1 VAISSRGRLAA
12 LCLVAVALLA
22 IFGLFAFGVP
32 DGHAQGPPQGILQK
46 ILSTHV
52 LTVGTI
58 SGNPPWEFV
67 KPDGSLDGYDI
78 AIAKQIAHDLG
89 AKVDFVQTSGAGRI
103 PLLQTHKVDVVIAEL
118 DYSPERAQTVAYTRP
133 YCTPGAQFMVL
144 AASRIQKIEDL
155 NSPDVTLG
163 YALGGDEAKIWPTI
177 VPKAKLQAFTS
188 VADALQALASR
199 RIDATGEPSLVN
211 ALEMK
216 KRPGTFRVINPSYFK
231 PFTGLA
237 VPYGDFD
244 WWLWLDRWVDRFNA
258 SGENQKLWLQ
268 YMEAGSPFD

>member
-1 VAISSRGRLAA
+1 MAISSRNRVVAA
-12 LCLVAVALLA
+12 VGLVAVALLV
-22 IFGLFAFGVP
+22 LVFGVP
-32 DGHAQGPPQGILQK
+32 CGHAQAPPQGILQK

-78 AIAKQIAHDLG
+78 AIAKMIAHDLG
-89 AKVDFVQTSGAGRI
+89 AKVEFTQTSGAGRI
-103 PLLQTHKVDVVIAEL
+103 PLLQTRKVDVVVAEL
-118 DYSPERAQTVAYTRP
+118 DYSPERAQTVAYTRA

-144 AASRIQKIEDL
+144 ASSRFQKIEDL

-163 YALGGDEAKIWPTI
+163 YALGGDEAKIWPTV
-177 VPKAKLQAFTS
+177 VPKAKMQAFTS

-199 RIDATGEPSLVN
+199 RIDATGEPALVN

-216 KRPGTFRVINPSYFK
+216 KRPGVFRVINPSYFK
-231 PFTGLA
+231 PITGLA
-237 VPYGDFD
+237 VPYGEFD
-244 WWLWLDRWVDRFNA
+244 WWLWLDRWVDHFNF

-268 YMEAGSPFD
+268 YMGAGSPFD

>member
-1 VAISSRGRLAA
+1 MVISVRRPVRAIRRVG
-12 LCLVAVALLA
+12 VALLA
-22 IFGLFAFGVP
+22 TVGVLVL
-32 DGHAQGPPQGILQK
+32 GVVTTHAQGQTEGILQK
-46 ILSTHV
+46 ILRTHV

-78 AIAKQIAHDLG
+78 AIAKRIAADLG
-89 AKVDFVQTSGAGRI
+89 AKVEFTQTNGAGRI
-103 PLLQTHKVDVVIAEL
+103 PLLQTHKVDVIVAEL

-144 AASRIQKIEDL
+144 AAAKFQKIEDL

-163 YALGGDEAKIWPTI
+163 YGLGGDEAKIWPTI

-188 VADALQALASR
+188 VADALQALASH

-216 KRPGTFRVINPSYFK
+216 KRPGIFRVINPSYFK

-258 SGENQKLWLQ
+258 SGDNQKLWLQ
-268 YMEAGSPFD
+268 YMGAGTPFD

>member
-1 VAISSRGRLAA
+1 MTISSRKRPAAVSLA
-12 LCLVAVALLA
+12 CVALLVA
-22 IFGLFAFGVP
+22 LAVLALGVP
-32 DGHAQGPPQGILQK
+32 DAHAQAQPEGSLQK
-46 ILSTHV
+46 ILRTHI

-78 AIAKQIAHDLG
+78 AIAKQIARDLG
-89 AKVDFVQTSGAGRI
+89 AKVEFIQTSGAGRI
-103 PLLQTHKVDVVIAEL
+103 PLLQTHKVDVVVAEL

-144 AASRIQKIEDL
+144 ASSRFQKIEDL
-155 NSPDVTLG
+155 NNPNVTLA

-177 VPKAKLQAFTS
+177 VPNAKLQAFTS
-188 VADALQALASR
+188 VADALQALASH

-211 ALEMK
+211 ALQMK
-216 KRPGTFRVINPSYFK
+216 KQPGVFRVINPPYFK

-268 YMEAGSPFD
+268 YMGAGSPFD

>member
-1 VAISSRGRLAA
+1 M
-12 LCLVAVALLA
+12 
-22 IFGLFAFGVP
+22 
-32 DGHAQGPPQGILQK
+32 
-46 ILSTHV
+46 
-52 LTVGTI
+52 VGTI

-78 AIAKQIAHDLG
+78 AIAKQIAQDLG
-89 AKVDFVQTSGAGRI
+89 AKVEFTQTNGAGRI
-103 PLLQTHKVDVVIAEL
+103 PLLQTRKVDVIVAEL

-144 AASRIQKIEDL
+144 TSSKFQKIEDL

-177 VPKAKLQAFTS
+177 VPKSKLQAFTS
-188 VADALQALASR
+188 VADALQALASH

-216 KRPGTFRVINPSYFK
+216 KLPLLNSKDIKQAFG
-231 PFTGLA
+231 
-237 VPYGDFD
+237 
-244 WWLWLDRWVDRFNA
+244 
-258 SGENQKLWLQ
+258 
-268 YMEAGSPFD
+268 